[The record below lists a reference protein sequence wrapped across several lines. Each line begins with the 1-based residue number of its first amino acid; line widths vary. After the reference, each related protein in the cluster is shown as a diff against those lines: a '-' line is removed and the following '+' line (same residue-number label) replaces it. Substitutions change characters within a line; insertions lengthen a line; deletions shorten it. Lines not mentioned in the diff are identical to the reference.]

1 MLADLFVVLS
11 GRVMRVKGKQWGGVP
26 VGGSQGVGFTF
37 GYFP

>member
-11 GRVMRVKGKQWGGVP
+11 GRAVRVEGTQRGGVP

-37 GYFP
+37 GCFP